1 MDLLYD
7 MDGMEIP
14 TSDTVTQKQLAKLMT
29 LKPSNSNFVKATD
42 PTIRIDSSN
51 VVTIDDKNCTT

>member
-1 MDLLYD
+1 
-7 MDGMEIP
+7 MDGVEVP

-29 LKPSNSNFVKATD
+29 LKPSNPNFVKATD
-42 PTIRIDSSN
+42 PTIRIDSSD